1 MRNLGRRLAIRF
13 PYRHRISAGC
23 RMGLDL
29 LNPEILPVVELVVWA
44 ALLVVGLPLAVASAV
59 LLLDSEL

>member
-1 MRNLGRRLAIRF
+1 
-13 PYRHRISAGC
+13 
-23 RMGLDL
+23 MGLDL